1 MSEEKVRGD
10 VIKGYIRYIK
20 KTWGQAG
27 VDSYETYADVD
38 SKGLKDNQW
47 YDNELL
53 RKMHL
58 WFAEKDEKHVRLS
71 SSYCVQNLG
80 LLSYIVKFMNIK
92 KLLKKVPKSYND
104 GFSYG
109 SLTIDIEENR
119 ATARFKDVIIDEY
132 TCDAWKGALEGAL
145 LASNTVG
152 TVEPIREEGMGER
165 DCFFLM
171 EWG

>member
-1 MSEEKVRGD
+1 MTERKVRGD
-10 VIKGYIRYIK
+10 VLKGYIKYIK

-27 VDSYETYADVD
+27 VDSYETKAGILLDELD
-38 SKGLKDNQW
+38 DKEW
-47 YDNELL
+47 YDAEFL
-53 RKMHL
+53 RKLHFWM
-58 WFAEKDEKHVRLS
+58 ADKGKKYVSLS

-92 KLLKKVPKSYND
+92 SLLKKVPKSYND

-109 SLTIDIEENR
+109 TLSIDIQEKR
-119 ATARFKDVIIDEY
+119 AMARFKDVIIDKY

-145 LASNTVG
+145 LATNTKG
-152 TVEPIREEGMGER
+152 TVTFTNEEGMGDK

-171 EWG
+171 EWD